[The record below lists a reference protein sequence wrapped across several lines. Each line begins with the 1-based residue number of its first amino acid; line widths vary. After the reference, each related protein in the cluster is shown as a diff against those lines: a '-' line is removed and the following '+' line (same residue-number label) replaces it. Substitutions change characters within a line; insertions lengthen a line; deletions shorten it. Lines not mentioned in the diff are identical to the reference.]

1 MLTLLGTRLAASRI
15 SSFPHGG
22 SGPTR
27 LTVWDHKQDRS
38 LVIKDDSAPR
48 RSASKNGRMRA
59 FLRALG
65 PGLVTGAAD
74 DDPSGIGTHSQIGA
88 AFGYGLAWTFV
99 LSFPLMVAIQQI
111 AAEIGRVTGAG
122 IARNLRRHYP
132 RPLLWVMVSLLLVAN
147 IVNLGA
153 DLSAM
158 GAALALLEGG
168 SSGLYTLLFGIL
180 CIVLEVGLSY
190 PRYAA
195 ILKWSTLCLF
205 TYVAVLFVA
214 HVPWG
219 AAVKALVVPDIRL
232 SAAYA
237 TAFVAILGTTISPYL
252 FFWQAGQEIEEQ
264 HRHHAKPLSL
274 TPLAAGPELRRIR
287 LDTLTGMG
295 FSTLI
300 SLAIV
305 FATAATLNAS
315 GVRDITT
322 SSQAAEALRPIAG
335 QFAFAM
341 FALGIIGTGLLAVP
355 VLAGSA
361 AYAVTEMAGRAG
373 SLDAKPL
380 SARLFYGTIA
390 ATTLAGASL
399 NAVGIDPAR
408 ALYWAAVVNGIL
420 AAPLMIVMMLIARNG
435 RAMGRLTISRG
446 QNWAG
451 WAATTVMI
459 GASLLFLGFAVAQ
472 VV

>member
-1 MLTLLGTRLAASRI
+1 MDATAWRVSP
-15 SSFPHGG
+15 SSVPDIDG
-22 SGPTR
+22 
-27 LTVWDHKQDRS
+27 
-38 LVIKDDSAPR
+38 R
-48 RSASKNGRMRA
+48 RGIGA
-59 FLRALG
+59 FFKALG
-65 PGLVTGAAD
+65 PGLITGAAD
-74 DDPSGIGTHSQIGA
+74 DDPSGIGTHGQVGA
-88 AFGYGLAWTFV
+88 EFGYGLAWTFV

-111 AAEIGRVTGAG
+111 AAEIGCVTGAG

-132 RPLLWVMVSLLLVAN
+132 RPILWFMVSLLLIAN

-158 GAALALLEGG
+158 GAALKLLTGG
-168 SSGLYTLLFGIL
+168 NAALYTLLFGIV

-195 ILKWSTLCLF
+195 ILKWTTLSLF
-205 TYVAVLFVA
+205 TYVAVVAVA
-214 HVPWG
+214 HVPWPH
-219 AAVKALVVPDIRL
+219 ALRALVVPEL
-232 SAAYA
+232 QFNTAYA

-252 FFWQAGQEIEEQ
+252 FFWQAGQEIEEE
-264 HRHHAKPLSL
+264 HRHHTKPLCL
-274 TPLAAGPELRRIR
+274 TASTSGPELRRIR
-287 LDTLTGMG
+287 LDTLTGMA
-295 FSTLI
+295 FSTII

-305 FATAATLNAS
+305 FATAATLHAN
-315 GVRDITT
+315 GIRDIET

-341 FALGIIGTGLLAVP
+341 FAAGVIGTGLLAVP

-361 AYAVTEMAGRAG
+361 AYAVTEMAGMAG

-390 ATTLAGASL
+390 VTTLAGTSL

-420 AAPLMIVMMLIARNG
+420 AGPLMVVMMLIVRNP
-435 RAMGRLTISRG
+435 RAMGRLTVSAG
-446 QNWAG
+446 QTIFG
-451 WAATTVMI
+451 WAATIVMI
-459 GASLLFLGFAVAQ
+459 AASALFLGFVILGVA
-472 VV
+472 

>member
-1 MLTLLGTRLAASRI
+1 MRLLCPLRVASR
-15 SSFPHGG
+15 P
-22 SGPTR
+22 GPCDGCTMADAD
-27 LTVWDHKQDRS
+27 TSETPPAV
-38 LVIKDDSAPR
+38 
-48 RSASKNGRMRA
+48 GFRA
-59 FLRALG
+59 FLKSLG
-65 PGLVTGAAD
+65 PGLITGAAD
-74 DDPSGIGTHSQIGA
+74 DDPSGIGTHSQVGA
-88 AFGYGLAWTFV
+88 EFGYGLSWTFL

-132 RPLLWVMVSLLLVAN
+132 RPLLWGVVSLLLVAN

-158 GAALALLEGG
+158 GAALTLLIGG
-168 SSGLYTLLFGIL
+168 NGVLYTLLFGIM
-180 CIVLEVGLSY
+180 CIALEVGLSY

-195 ILKWSTLCLF
+195 ILKWTTLSLF
-205 TYVAVLFVA
+205 TYVAVVVVA
-214 HVPWG
+214 HVPWPH
-219 AAVKALVVPDIRL
+219 ALRSLVVPEL
-232 SAAYA
+232 QFNAAYA

-264 HRHHAKPLSL
+264 HRHHAKPLCL
-274 TPLAAGPELRRIR
+274 TATTAGPELKRIQ
-287 LDTLTGMG
+287 LDTLTGMA
-295 FSTLI
+295 FSTII

-305 FATAATLNAS
+305 FATAATLHAS
-315 GVRDITT
+315 GVRDIAT

-341 FALGIIGTGLLAVP
+341 FAVGIIGTGLLAVP

-361 AYAVTEMAGRAG
+361 AYAVTEMAGVAG

-399 NAVGIDPAR
+399 NGVGIDPAR

-420 AAPLMIVMMLIARNG
+420 AGPLMVVMMLIVRNP
-435 RAMGRLTISRG
+435 RAMGRVKVSRWQIG
-446 QNWAG
+446 FG
-451 WAATTVMI
+451 WSATAVMI
-459 GASLLFLGFAVAQ
+459 AASLLFLGFVAKG
-472 VV
+472 VA